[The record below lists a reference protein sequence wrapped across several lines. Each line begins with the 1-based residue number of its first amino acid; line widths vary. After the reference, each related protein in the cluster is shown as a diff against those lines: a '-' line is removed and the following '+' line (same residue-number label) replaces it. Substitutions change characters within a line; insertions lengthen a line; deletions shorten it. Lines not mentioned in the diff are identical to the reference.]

1 MASSKVVWKNGQK
14 STLYPNGDV
23 KVGGHVNWRN
33 NNPGNI
39 EGKSGWASNH
49 GSIGHD
55 GRFAVFNSMEDGY
68 KAQRDLLHDGV
79 NYRDLSM
86 NEAIHRYAPKADHN
100 DPVKYVAYIK
110 KNAGLDPNKKMK
122 DMTPDEMERMTKTMS
137 KFEGM
142 KSGDVLEGA
151 TIAGN
156 QVSGGTKVD
165 DPYATGREGG
175 GTPGS
180 GGAYEDPC
188 DPDGTEEKDTTDKV
202 AQTEGDGKY
211 VTDGASIGEVDY
223 YTGPQG
229 RYQIDQNTAVGL
241 LIEMGIV
248 SSTEEGKELWNRCGN
263 SGEAD
268 CTKLQ
273 DVIAG
278 YQTTSLKEAGNGLVQ
293 DRNRY
298 SQLYL
303 RWNMGVTGSNRILEI
318 HKESGQVTD
327 IDRIRFMDD
336 QEWCLDNP
344 SNGNTKIFFDNLDGF
359 IAKKGVNTNAKI

>member
-1 MASSKVVWKNGQK
+1 MKVIKHDGKSAIQYDNGLIK
-14 STLYPNGDV
+14 
-23 KVGGHVNWRN
+23 KGGHINWRH

-39 EGKSGWASNH
+39 SASDKDH
-49 GSIGHD
+49 AYADSQGALGYA
-55 GRFAVFNSMEDGY
+55 GGFAIFDSMEAGTA
-68 KAQRDLLHDGV
+68 AQKKLIGNGV

-86 NEAIHRYAPKADHN
+86 NAAIHRYAPKKDKN
-100 DPVKYVAYIK
+100 DPVRYVAYLK
-110 KNAGLDPNKKMK
+110 KNAGIDPNKTMK
-122 DMTPDEMERMTKTMS
+122 DLSDEELDRMVYHMS

-142 KSGDVLEGA
+142 KSGDVIEGA
-151 TIAGN
+151 EVNGSQAT
-156 QVSGGTKVD
+156 GGTKVD
-165 DPYATGREGG
+165 DAFATGAEGG

-180 GGAYEDPC
+180 FAAYDPC
-188 DPDGTEEKDTTDKV
+188 DVDTQPDTGNTDKV

-211 VTDGASIGEVDY
+211 ATDGASIGDVDY

-241 LIEMGIV
+241 LIELGIV

-268 CTKLQ
+268 CARLQ
-273 DVIAG
+273 DVLANH
-278 YQTTSLKEAGNGLVQ
+278 QTTSLKEAGNGLVQ

-303 RWNMGVTGSNRILEI
+303 RWNMGVTGSNRISEI

-359 IAKKGVNTNAKI
+359 IAKKGVNPNAKI